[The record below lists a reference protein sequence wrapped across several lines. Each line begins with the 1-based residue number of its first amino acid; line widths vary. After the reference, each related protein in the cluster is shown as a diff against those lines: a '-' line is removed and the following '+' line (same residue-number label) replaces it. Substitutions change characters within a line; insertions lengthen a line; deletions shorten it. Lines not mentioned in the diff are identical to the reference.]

1 MMMQNEDSQ
10 FLTLN
15 ELDQMFKTGRACV
28 GLSMKGAVTQ
38 IRGEVL

>member
-1 MMMQNEDSQ
+1 MIQNEDSQ

-15 ELDQMFKTGRACV
+15 DLDRVFGDGRVCV
-28 GLSMKGAVTQ
+28 GLSMKGVVTQ

>member
-1 MMMQNEDSQ
+1 MMQNYDSQ

-15 ELDQMFKTGRACV
+15 DLNQIFADGRVCV
-28 GLSMKGAVTQ
+28 GISMKGVVIQ